1 MDEALRSGLLGGQR
15 FELPNRLVEFPLLRH
30 PPRFG
35 NRRLLR
41 YRLLRLRSFDLL
53 LRLRFSPRLCSAK
66 SDGSEHRRL
75 SEDRPKQPGC
85 LCPDFHPCTKVS
97 KRSEEHTSELQ
108 SR

>member
-75 SEDRPKQPGC
+75 SEDRPKQ
-85 LCPDFHPCTKVS
+85 
-97 KRSEEHTSELQ
+97 RSEERRVGKGGR
-108 SR
+108 SRWALYQEQNKERVYE